1 MPRAPTSLPP
11 PDAEKRLRGRSRNR
25 ETTRQQILD
34 VAQEMVQL
42 RGYHAFS
49 YRDLAEVIGIKTS
62 SIHYYFP
69 TKGDL
74 GRALMARYRGA
85 FLEAL
90 VQIDRE
96 EKNAAEKLQR
106 YLGLFSQTFERDH
119 RLCLCGSLAADLS
132 TLPDSIRDEAR
143 GFFDDNERWLQRV
156 LHQGQEAGTLRIPGS
171 VERAAET
178 FFSALEGAMLGARTF
193 GDPARIQTTGRWLLD
208 TLTP

>member
-1 MPRAPTSLPP
+1 MPPASSSPP
-11 PDAEKRLRGRSRNR
+11 SRTERPRGRSRNR
-25 ETTRQQILD
+25 EATRRQILD

-49 YRDLAEVIGIKTS
+49 YRDLAEAIGIKTS

-90 VQIDRE
+90 VEIDRE
-96 EKNAAEKLQR
+96 EKNALAKLER
-106 YLGLFSQTFERDH
+106 FLGLFSRTFERDH
-119 RLCLCGSLAADLS
+119 RLCLCGSLAADLG
-132 TLPDSIRDEAR
+132 TLPDPIRDEAR
-143 GFFDDNERWLQRV
+143 GFFADNERWLQRV
-156 LHQGQEAGTLRIPGS
+156 LRQGREAGTLRVPGS
-171 VERAAET
+171 VERAAESI
-178 FFSALEGAMLGARTF
+178 FSALEGAMLGARTF

-208 TLTP
+208 TLAP